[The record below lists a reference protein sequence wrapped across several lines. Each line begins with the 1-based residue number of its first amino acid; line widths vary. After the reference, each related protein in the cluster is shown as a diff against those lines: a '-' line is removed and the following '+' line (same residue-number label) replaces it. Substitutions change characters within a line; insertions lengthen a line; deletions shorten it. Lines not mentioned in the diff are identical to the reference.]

1 MFKLIADKT
10 KAVILCHTY
19 GVPTKDLLKVV
30 DECSRRKWFLI
41 EDISEC
47 VGVKT
52 HTGNETRLLGT
63 FGDLSCASLYANK
76 IVHSADGGF
85 ILAKDARLEARLK
98 SLVNHGFTPN
108 YHFLHTE
115 VAINCKINGLG
126 AALACAS
133 LDSIEKVLEHRANL
147 AKWYRHKLADVP
159 IDTMPIIVP
168 YDTPWVF
175 GIKVN
180 SDIPSL
186 IIYQFDVLLS

>member
-1 MFKLIADKT
+1 M
-10 KAVILCHTY
+10 ILCHTY
-19 GVPTKDLLKVV
+19 GVPTRDLLRVV
-30 DECSRRKWFLI
+30 DECRRRKWFLI

-47 VGVKT
+47 VGVKIRVD
-52 HTGNETRLLGT
+52 NEDRLLGT

-85 ILAKDARLEARLK
+85 ILANDRRLEARLK

-133 LDSIEKVLEHRANL
+133 LDHLEEVVGHRAQL
-147 AKWYRHKLADVP
+147 AQWYRNKLSGLP
-159 IDTMPIIVP
+159 IELMPVITP
-168 YDTPWVF
+168 NDTPWVF
-175 GIKVN
+175 GFKV
-180 SDIPSL
+180 SL
-186 IIYQFDVLLS
+186 WSLYLNIF